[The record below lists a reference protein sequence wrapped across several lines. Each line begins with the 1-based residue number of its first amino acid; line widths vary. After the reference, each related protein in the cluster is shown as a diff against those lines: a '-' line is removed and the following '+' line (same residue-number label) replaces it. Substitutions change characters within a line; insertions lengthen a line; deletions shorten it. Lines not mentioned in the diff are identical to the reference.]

1 VEFID
6 FVTRIVD
13 GGDPVDIFY
22 LDFAKVFD
30 KVPRE
35 RLVRKMKAKGLH
47 PRIVDWIEKC
57 LTGRI
62 QRVCV
67 KSEKS
72 ESCPVES

>member
-1 VEFID
+1 MD

-22 LDFAKVFD
+22 LDFAKAFD

-35 RLVRKMKAKGLH
+35 RLMRKMKAKGLH
-47 PRIVDWIEKC
+47 PKIVKWIEKW
-57 LTGRI
+57 LTGRT

-67 KSEKS
+67 KS
-72 ESCPVES
+72 